1 MNQEGFLVE
10 GYRFFSREEAK
21 KAERELAKVKI
32 LNEKLDEDNLQAVK
46 SLYVKAVKQQVFE
59 TQIGITYLRN
69 LQMHLIAEG
78 ELKPEELPLPIQY
91 SKTTWEEEN
100 LRLREDYEASLVQA
114 RNDMDTEIKK
124 EREKTR
130 QLHDKCRGLVIA
142 VAVLVLMVIG
152 MFVITFTG
160 KNENIL
166 NYKNALINK
175 YAQWEQELSERE
187 AQIREK
193 EAELG
198 IESPQE

>member
-32 LNEKLDEDNLQAVK
+32 LNEKLDEYDLQAVK
-46 SLYVKAVKQQVFE
+46 ALYIKAVKQQVFE
-59 TQIGITYLRN
+59 TEIGITYLRN

-114 RNDMDTEIKK
+114 RNDMDAQIKK
-124 EREKTR
+124 EREKTK
-130 QLHDKCRGLVIA
+130 QLHDKCRSLMIA

-152 MFVITFTG
+152 MFAITFTG
-160 KNENIL
+160 KNENVL

-175 YAQWEQELSERE
+175 YTQWEQELSERE
-187 AQIREK
+187 ARIREK

>member
-1 MNQEGFLVE
+1 MGQEFLVE

-21 KAERELAKVKI
+21 KAERELAKVRI

-46 SLYVKAVKQQVFE
+46 ALYLQAVKQQVFE

-78 ELKPEELPLPIQY
+78 ELKPEELPLPIRY

-100 LRLREDYEASLVQA
+100 LRLREDYDAALAQA
-114 RNDMDTEIKK
+114 RNDMDAQLKK
-124 EREKTR
+124 EKERSRK
-130 QLHDKCRGLVIA
+130 LSDKCRTLMIA
-142 VAVLVLMVIG
+142 LALTVLMVIG
-152 MFVITFTG
+152 MFAITFTG
-160 KNENIL
+160 KNENVL
-166 NYKNALINK
+166 NYKNALVNK

-187 AQIREK
+187 SRIREK

-198 IESPQE
+198 MEAPQE

>member
-46 SLYVKAVKQQVFE
+46 ALYIKAVKQQVFE

-78 ELKPEELPLPIQY
+78 EMKPEELPLPIQY

-100 LRLREDYEASLVQA
+100 LRLREDYDASLVQA
-114 RNDMDTEIKK
+114 RNDMDEQIKK

-130 QLHDKCRGLVIA
+130 QLYDKCRTLMLA
-142 VAVLVLMVIG
+142 VAVLVLMIIG
-152 MFVITFTG
+152 MFAITFTG
-160 KNENIL
+160 KNENVL
-166 NYKNALINK
+166 NYKNALVNK
-175 YAQWEQELSERE
+175 YARWEQELSERE

-198 IESPQE
+198 IE